1 MVSLPPLP
9 LSLCPC
15 HVTGYLGYL
24 KWRVSVSVIV
34 KLPANCEHLPG
45 GEEKRELFNG
55 SPYPRCQRRIPAH
68 HKLNKEVCV
77 AVCAHAL
84 AACPCVCVC
93 KCVCVCVPVRTC
105 KHVCTKHVQEYACL
119 SFYTCIGTLCRTV
132 LSMFMCTFVEWCFVG
147 VCTFT
152 NSMS

>member
-93 KCVCVCVPVRTC
+93 VCKCVCLCPCANMQACVHKTRTRVCMFEFLYMYRDTVQNSIEYV
-105 KHVCTKHVQEYACL
+105 HVYICGVVFCWCL
-119 SFYTCIGTLCRTV
+119 HFY
-132 LSMFMCTFVEWCFVG
+132 
-147 VCTFT
+147 
-152 NSMS
+152 